1 MADKI
6 TPDARSRNMAAVRSA
21 NTKIEV
27 AIRRSLHRKGFR
39 YRINVKQLPGTP
51 DIVLPRHQAV
61 IMVHGCFWH
70 GHDCPRFRWPKTR
83 QEFWEKKISG
93 NQARDELVVKQL
105 TEAGWR
111 IATVWEC
118 ALRGQPGSLEK
129 ITDDLAAWIRSD
141 GAEVSFRRLK
151 AGGKGT

>member
-1 MADKI
+1 MAEKI
-6 TPDARSRNMAAVRSA
+6 TPEARSRIMAAVRST

-51 DIVLPRHQAV
+51 DIVLPRYQAV

-70 GHDCPRFRWPKTR
+70 GHDCPFFRWPKTR
-83 QEFWEKKISG
+83 QEFWKEKIVG
-93 NQARDELVVKQL
+93 NQARDERVVNEL

-118 ALRGQPGSLEK
+118 ALRGQAGSLES
-129 ITDDLAAWIRSD
+129 ITDDLAVWIRSD
-141 GAEVSFRRLK
+141 VPQVSFRRLK
-151 AGGKGT
+151 ADD

>member
-6 TPDARSRNMAAVRSA
+6 TPEARSRNMAAVRST

-27 AIRRSLHRKGFR
+27 AIRRSLHSRGFR
-39 YRINVKQLPGTP
+39 YRVNVKQLPGKP
-51 DIVLPRHQAV
+51 DIVLPRYQAV

-70 GHDCPRFRWPKTR
+70 GHDCPLFRWPKTR
-83 QEFWEKKISG
+83 QEFWEEKIGG
-93 NQARDELVVKQL
+93 NQARDERVVKQL

-118 ALRGQPGSLEK
+118 ALRGQGGV
-129 ITDDLAAWIRSD
+129 A
-141 GAEVSFRRLK
+141 
-151 AGGKGT
+151 GKGHGRPCRVD